1 MEEKKSIIKQ
11 FGPSTFSVKNTMTVY
26 VLTAIVFIA
35 GFMSYTSMPSE
46 AFPEIV
52 TPEIYVGTPYPG
64 NSPVDLEKLIT
75 RPLEKEINGI
85 SGVDAINSTSVE
97 GYSTIQVK
105 FNFDV
110 SPDEALR
117 KVKDK
122 VDAAMGQPDF
132 PTDLP
137 ADPNVFE
144 LNFSEL
150 MPIANIN
157 MSGEFS
163 LDQLKEYGEFLEEKI
178 EDLTEISKVDIRGID
193 DKEVR
198 ILVDNKKLESM
209 QLGFNDIAGA
219 IQNENMT
226 ISGGNL
232 LVDGYRRNVRVVGE
246 IRELD
251 ELRNVI
257 IKSEKMMLV
266 RLGDV
271 AEIEFDEVERQSYA
285 RQYGSSVVMLDVFK
299 RSGENQI
306 IVSEKIAQ
314 ILAEAQELS
323 LIHI

>member
-1 MEEKKSIIKQ
+1 MDI
-11 FGPSTFSVKNTMTVY
+11 
-26 VLTAIVFIA
+26 
-35 GFMSYTSMPSE
+35 
-46 AFPEIV
+46 
-52 TPEIYVGTPYPG
+52 
-64 NSPVDLEKLIT
+64 EKLIS

-85 SGVDAINSTSVE
+85 SGVDEINSTSVE

-110 SPDEALR
+110 TPEDALR

-150 MPIANIN
+150 MPIMNIN

-163 LDQLKEYGEFLEEKI
+163 LDQLKDYGEYLEERI
-178 EDLTEISKVDIRGID
+178 EDLTEISKVDIRGVD

-198 ILVDNKKLESM
+198 VLVDTKKLES
-209 QLGFNDIAGA
+209 LELSFRDIAGA

-257 IKSEKMMLV
+257 IKSEKMQLV
-266 RLGDV
+266 RLWYIASAV
-271 AEIEFDEVERQSYA
+271 SKKPTA
-285 RQYGSSVVMLDVFK
+285 SVK
-299 RSGENQI
+299 
-306 IVSEKIAQ
+306 
-314 ILAEAQELS
+314 LA
-323 LIHI
+323 

>member
-1 MEEKKSIIKQ
+1 M
-11 FGPSTFSVKNTMTVY
+11 
-26 VLTAIVFIA
+26 
-35 GFMSYTSMPSE
+35 
-46 AFPEIV
+46 
-52 TPEIYVGTPYPG
+52 
-64 NSPVDLEKLIT
+64 DLEKLIT

-163 LDQLKEYGEFLEEKI
+163 LDQLKEYGEFLEEK
-178 EDLTEISKVDIRGID
+178 LKISLKYPRWISVGLMI
-193 DKEVR
+193 
-198 ILVDNKKLESM
+198 KKC
-209 QLGFNDIAGA
+209 GFLSTTKAGEHA
-219 IQNENMT
+219 A
-226 ISGGNL
+226 
-232 LVDGYRRNVRVVGE
+232 
-246 IRELD
+246 
-251 ELRNVI
+251 
-257 IKSEKMMLV
+257 
-266 RLGDV
+266 RL
-271 AEIEFDEVERQSYA
+271 Q
-285 RQYGSSVVMLDVFK
+285 
-299 RSGENQI
+299 
-306 IVSEKIAQ
+306 
-314 ILAEAQELS
+314 
-323 LIHI
+323 

>member
-1 MEEKKSIIKQ
+1 M
-11 FGPSTFSVKNTMTVY
+11 
-26 VLTAIVFIA
+26 
-35 GFMSYTSMPSE
+35 
-46 AFPEIV
+46 
-52 TPEIYVGTPYPG
+52 
-64 NSPVDLEKLIT
+64 DLEKLIT

-163 LDQLKEYGEFLEEKI
+163 LDQLKEYGEFLEEK
-178 EDLTEISKVDIRGID
+178 LKISLKYPRWISVGLMI
-193 DKEVR
+193 
-198 ILVDNKKLESM
+198 KKC
-209 QLGFNDIAGA
+209 GFLS
-219 IQNENMT
+219 T
-226 ISGGNL
+226 T
-232 LVDGYRRNVRVVGE
+232 
-246 IRELD
+246 
-251 ELRNVI
+251 
-257 IKSEKMMLV
+257 KSW
-266 RLGDV
+266 R
-271 AEIEFDEVERQSYA
+271 ACS
-285 RQYGSSVVMLDVFK
+285 
-299 RSGENQI
+299 
-306 IVSEKIAQ
+306 
-314 ILAEAQELS
+314 
-323 LIHI
+323 

>member
-232 LVDGYRRNVRVVGE
+232 LVDGYR
-246 IRELD
+246 
-251 ELRNVI
+251 
-257 IKSEKMMLV
+257 
-266 RLGDV
+266 
-271 AEIEFDEVERQSYA
+271 
-285 RQYGSSVVMLDVFK
+285 
-299 RSGENQI
+299 
-306 IVSEKIAQ
+306 
-314 ILAEAQELS
+314 
-323 LIHI
+323 

>member
-1 MEEKKSIIKQ
+1 MEEKKSLIKQ

-26 VLTAIVFIA
+26 VLTAIIFIA
-35 GFMSYTSMPSE
+35 GIKSYTSMPSE

-64 NSPVDLEKLIT
+64 NSPLDIEKLIT

-85 SGVDAINSTSVE
+85 SGVDKINSTSVE

-110 SPDEALR
+110 TPDEALR

-150 MPIANIN
+150 MPIMNIN

-163 LDQLKEYGEFLEEKI
+163 LDQLKDYGEYLEERI

-193 DKEVR
+193 AKEVR
-198 ILVDNKKLESM
+198 ILAETPSFM
-209 QLGFNDIAGA
+209 
-219 IQNENMT
+219 
-226 ISGGNL
+226 IS
-232 LVDGYRRNVRVVGE
+232 
-246 IRELD
+246 
-251 ELRNVI
+251 
-257 IKSEKMMLV
+257 
-266 RLGDV
+266 
-271 AEIEFDEVERQSYA
+271 
-285 RQYGSSVVMLDVFK
+285 
-299 RSGENQI
+299 
-306 IVSEKIAQ
+306 
-314 ILAEAQELS
+314 
-323 LIHI
+323 

>member
-1 MEEKKSIIKQ
+1 MDE
-11 FGPSTFSVKNTMTVY
+11 V
-26 VLTAIVFIA
+26 
-35 GFMSYTSMPSE
+35 
-46 AFPEIV
+46 
-52 TPEIYVGTPYPG
+52 
-64 NSPVDLEKLIT
+64 
-75 RPLEKEINGI
+75 
-85 SGVDAINSTSVE
+85 NSTSVE

-110 SPDEALR
+110 TPEDALR

-150 MPIANIN
+150 MPIMNIN

-163 LDQLKEYGEFLEEKI
+163 LDQLKDYGEYLEERI

-198 ILVDNKKLESM
+198 VLVDTKKLES
-209 QLGFNDIAGA
+209 LELSFRDIAGA

-257 IKSEKMMLV
+257 IKEREDAACAPCRCG
-266 RLGDV
+266 RLLNLM
-271 AEIEFDEVERQSYA
+271 R
-285 RQYGSSVVMLDVFK
+285 
-299 RSGENQI
+299 
-306 IVSEKIAQ
+306 
-314 ILAEAQELS
+314 
-323 LIHI
+323 

>member
-1 MEEKKSIIKQ
+1 M
-11 FGPSTFSVKNTMTVY
+11 
-26 VLTAIVFIA
+26 
-35 GFMSYTSMPSE
+35 
-46 AFPEIV
+46 
-52 TPEIYVGTPYPG
+52 
-64 NSPVDLEKLIT
+64 DLEKLIT

-246 IRELD
+246 IMSWM
-251 ELRNVI
+251 N
-257 IKSEKMMLV
+257 
-266 RLGDV
+266 
-271 AEIEFDEVERQSYA
+271 YA
-285 RQYGSSVVMLDVFK
+285 M
-299 RSGENQI
+299 
-306 IVSEKIAQ
+306 
-314 ILAEAQELS
+314 
-323 LIHI
+323 

>member
-1 MEEKKSIIKQ
+1 M
-11 FGPSTFSVKNTMTVY
+11 
-26 VLTAIVFIA
+26 
-35 GFMSYTSMPSE
+35 
-46 AFPEIV
+46 
-52 TPEIYVGTPYPG
+52 G
-64 NSPVDLEKLIT
+64 NSPLDIEKLIT

-85 SGVDAINSTSVE
+85 SGVDKINSTSVE

-110 SPDEALR
+110 TPDEALR

-150 MPIANIN
+150 MPIMNIN

-163 LDQLKEYGEFLEEKI
+163 LDQLKEYGEYLEEKV

-193 DKEVR
+193 AKEVR
-198 ILVDNKKLESM
+198 VLVDSKKLESM
-209 QLGFNDIAGA
+209 QLGFRDIAGA

-246 IRELD
+246 IRDLD

-257 IKSEKMMLV
+257 IKSEKMQLV

-271 AEIEFDEVERQSYA
+271 AEI
-285 RQYGSSVVMLDVFK
+285 
-299 RSGENQI
+299 
-306 IVSEKIAQ
+306 
-314 ILAEAQELS
+314 
-323 LIHI
+323 IHSQDRE